1 MRYYA
6 TTQSGRERVVDIE
19 PAGEGRYEVTIDGAG
34 RTFIDAARLEGTT
47 LHLLVD
53 GCSREA
59 EVVDDEGAVR
69 VRLGDVERSIVLV
82 DERRRRLAS
91 VGGGPAASGRVLLKA
106 PMPGKVVKLLVS
118 VGDAVAEGQG
128 VLLIE
133 AMKMENELRSPKAG
147 RVLSIAVAEGQTV
160 EGRAEL
166 LVIE

>member
-6 TTQSGRERVVDIE
+6 TQSGRERVIDIV
-19 PAGEGRYEVTIDGAG
+19 PAGEGRYEVSIDGACA
-34 RTFIDAARLEGTT
+34 RFVDAARLEGMT

-59 EVVDDEGAVR
+59 EVADDEGAVL

-82 DERRRRLAS
+82 DERNRRLAS
-91 VGGGPAASGRVLLKA
+91 VGGGLAASGRVLLKA

-128 VLLIE
+128 VMLIE